1 MTKVLL
7 LFIAQLACENFFFA
21 TGPLAYV
28 LIFGV
33 KAVINDSSPAS
44 ISYLNLESLKSKA
57 PPQKLLDADVYQYN
71 ALSDGIKRIYTNHDE
86 LSEYGAR
93 GILNPHEV
101 SYFNLFINGL
111 LQPKVNYEIQEG
123 LLLLKT
129 EDIPLKGTII
139 SIVFVTFKDEK
150 PARLNS
156 ALVEGIAP
164 LGHIAGGPATDMDIH
179 VRDTLYPC
187 LQMEKCCIAG
197 PELIPANKAASW
209 EFSITINNTGNIPIQ
224 DIIVT
229 DTLLLDSILNIE
241 NISLSQGNILI
252 NKELI
257 TWTIDCLNT
266 GDSATASFKAEGL
279 FNAAGI
285 RFISRGFAVG
295 NSSLGAVTTDI
306 AGGSSINVRK
316 GLEITQTII
325 SGPTKVNTAK
335 NSTWRV
341 ELKITNLSDDKAADI
356 LVTDTLSIENSH
368 VKVVNLS
375 KGTAKTVNNQIF
387 WHIDVLKTLEM
398 AILVIDITGSFAL
411 EGLSSLGAAS
421 AIGNISTGKIFTN
434 RSQDFPIMVFPVTSL
449 LKEGLFLH
457 AAVLTKPLVAFSG
470 IPKKWS
476 FSLEIANLTHEVI
489 TNILVT
495 GYILLDK
502 FDNIRTAFASS
513 GDISISASAIVW
525 KLEELLPGK
534 TLRAV
539 FEVEGLFHTA
549 GLRSLSRAIASGWSS
564 NSCLISSITSGA
576 LIHVSDYIKTCVI
589 VDKVFSQYQQRACFE
604 DIAID
609 LPAGFHNIV
618 FKPGFI
624 MENTLKITDIKDRPH
639 CKRVQFLLKIP
650 FKIITANAGIKGC
663 LPDIAQDV
671 MMFMPESR
679 AEFSYHIVVET
690 RSELLNAPNSCNG
703 RLHFSVGVFMVIKA
717 VGKVP
722 LWVPSYGFFP
732 EPPEYEESFAHSI
745 CRIFECKDLPDF
757 YPLQN
762 KLLIQNTQAKIE
774 RPIPCP
780 YTFANLTLE
789 KYVTA
794 GPLEVQANEVRT
806 WTTEIRISN
815 NGYGPASNVIMTDA
829 LLLDNLISLNILS
842 LTQGTISQKGNRLI
856 WDIGTLNSNNTI
868 VLGTE
873 VTGSFNPKDN
883 TILKGTNYQYNT
895 ISDGL
900 KTSFTN
906 DDELTIY
913 GNKGIP
919 NPAEV
924 SFFNLYVNGILQPPI
939 NYTVAEGLLTL
950 TVDSPPKTGALII
963 LESLIINDKN
973 KALLNAEIYQY
984 NTLAGEER
992 VYTNADEITMY
1003 GQKGI
1008 LDPQQTSYQQLFIN
1022 GVVQPKRNYTIKK
1035 GLLTLEVACLP
1046 RPGVPMSIQ
1055 FVSLFT

>member
-1 MTKVLL
+1 M
-7 LFIAQLACENFFFA
+7 
-21 TGPLAYV
+21 
-28 LIFGV
+28 
-33 KAVINDSSPAS
+33 
-44 ISYLNLESLKSKA
+44 
-57 PPQKLLDADVYQYN
+57 
-71 ALSDGIKRIYTNHDE
+71 
-86 LSEYGAR
+86 
-93 GILNPHEV
+93 
-101 SYFNLFINGL
+101 
-111 LQPKVNYEIQEG
+111 
-123 LLLLKT
+123 
-129 EDIPLKGTII
+129 
-139 SIVFVTFKDEK
+139 
-150 PARLNS
+150 
-156 ALVEGIAP
+156 
-164 LGHIAGGPATDMDIH
+164 
-179 VRDTLYPC
+179 
-187 LQMEKCCIAG
+187 
-197 PELIPANKAASW
+197 
-209 EFSITINNTGNIPIQ
+209 
-224 DIIVT
+224 
-229 DTLLLDSILNIE
+229 
-241 NISLSQGNILI
+241 
-252 NKELI
+252 
-257 TWTIDCLNT
+257 
-266 GDSATASFKAEGL
+266 
-279 FNAAGI
+279 
-285 RFISRGFAVG
+285 
-295 NSSLGAVTTDI
+295 
-306 AGGSSINVRK
+306 
-316 GLEITQTII
+316 
-325 SGPTKVNTAK
+325 
-335 NSTWRV
+335 
-341 ELKITNLSDDKAADI
+341 
-356 LVTDTLSIENSH
+356 
-368 VKVVNLS
+368 
-375 KGTAKTVNNQIF
+375 
-387 WHIDVLKTLEM
+387 
-398 AILVIDITGSFAL
+398 
-411 EGLSSLGAAS
+411 
-421 AIGNISTGKIFTN
+421 
-434 RSQDFPIMVFPVTSL
+434 
-449 LKEGLFLH
+449 
-457 AAVLTKPLVAFSG
+457 
-470 IPKKWS
+470 
-476 FSLEIANLTHEVI
+476 
-489 TNILVT
+489 
-495 GYILLDK
+495 
-502 FDNIRTAFASS
+502 
-513 GDISISASAIVW
+513 
-525 KLEELLPGK
+525 
-534 TLRAV
+534 
-539 FEVEGLFHTA
+539 
-549 GLRSLSRAIASGWSS
+549 RSLSRAIASGWSS
-564 NSCLISSITSGA
+564 NSCLISSITYGA
-576 LIHVSDYIKTCVI
+576 LIHVSDYINTCVI

-703 RLHFSVGVFMVIKA
+703 RLHLSVGVFMVIKA

-745 CRIFECKDLPDF
+745 CCIFECKDLPNF

-762 KLLIQNTQAKIE
+762 KLSIQNTQAKIGKA
-774 RPIPCP
+774 IPCP
-780 YTFANLTLE
+780 YTSANLTLE

-829 LLLDNLISLNILS
+829 LLLDNLVSFNILS
-842 LTQGTISQKGNRLI
+842 LSQGTVSQKGNRLI

-1022 GVVQPKRNYTIKK
+1022 GVVQPKRNYTLKK
-1035 GLLTLEVACLP
+1035 GLLTLEVAYLP
-1046 RPGVPMSIQ
+1046 RPGVPISIQ
-1055 FVSLFT
+1055 FVSFFT